1 MAHGLMIS
9 FSRTLNIQMLQ
20 VAVLILWTFA
30 GFVLFHNVP
39 LESGSRFD
47 TLPEAFLTVLH
58 AITSRSY
65 NMLRLSDYYAQSTVS
80 AVFFVGL
87 TLAGDLVC
95 TNLIIAVG
103 NRQYRLFGIRTFRR
117 QLKNRRQALI
127 AIHETLSDKDGF
139 ISRSTWLGFCS
150 CLSGKYAVKRRFADL
165 LFNLEALSSSNAGH
179 ARSSSVQEGTDS
191 GGEDVIDCEGLF
203 RLCALLSIRVRVE
216 MPAQS
221 RSADPVKDS
230 VSGPLQDKDSDKVG
244 KTAGIVGGGRDTHV
258 GASVHHQG
266 SMAKLVHNAEGD
278 SSDSDTDES
287 EMSEEETRLMGDQA
301 GVGVGVGAGGV
312 RKDSRWRS
320 RSRSRSRNKLM
331 AQGRGSMSVTTLS
344 YWDEVR
350 EAGRY
355 AVTYSYPMHV
365 ALPCLSPLA
374 VSLPKDPSLLR
385 RGLHALATAMV
396 HPWNIFF
403 VLVRAL
409 LVAQLLLVSTSH
421 RAEWVYV
428 GWAIEALFW
437 VEMLVLIAALGW
449 GKYFKRNGYGYI
461 MALNVGSL
469 VVMILKGSS
478 TRHDGYKYYALL
490 VIQICRFFR
499 FSRFL
504 KGFKTF
510 YAITPLILR
519 VFFIIFAIIY
529 IFADFAH
536 NRMCSSLNPDNIHDE
551 DDDSEQWLNYQHV
564 LNFRTYLQSV
574 LTLYEVA
581 TLGNWSPVMGA
592 AAQTDPVLSLLFFYT
607 YRLTMTLAVFP
618 LLFAFIIQ
626 AFITRRDLDDEGKG
640 KSADGGGGNIKRN
653 LSKGAIGSD
662 SRPDSSAGMIP

>member
-39 LESGSRFD
+39 LEAGSRFD

-65 NMLRLSDYYAQSTVS
+65 NLLRLSEYYAQSTVS
-80 AVFFVGL
+80 AAFFVSL

-150 CLSGKYAVKRRFADL
+150 RISGKYAVKRTFAEL
-165 LFNLEALSSSNAGH
+165 LFNLESLSSSKGH
-179 ARSSSVQEGTDS
+179 QKSNSQWT
-191 GGEDVIDCEGLF
+191 EDVIDCEGLF

-216 MPAQS
+216 VPASTTALTMEAEGASPLEQDGDKRKGGIS
-221 RSADPVKDS
+221 TGPQEGEKDEDVHALS
-230 VSGPLQDKDSDKVG
+230 LGPL
-244 KTAGIVGGGRDTHV
+244 AHV
-258 GASVHHQG
+258 SLRQQG
-266 SMAKLVHNAEGD
+266 SLAKLVHHED
-278 SSDSDTDES
+278 SASDSDDA
-287 EMSEEETRLMGDQA
+287 EMEEGDDRRA
-301 GVGVGVGAGGV
+301 LSTGEGGS
-312 RKDSRWRS
+312 DSRWRS
-320 RSRSRSRNKLM
+320 RSRSRNRSLPEGTGWKGAAGL
-331 AQGRGSMSVTTLS
+331 AVQL
-344 YWDEVR
+344 YWKEIR
-350 EAGRY
+350 EAGRFI
-355 AVTYSYPMHV
+355 VNYSYPLHV

-374 VSLPKDPSLLR
+374 ENIPEDPSWLR
-385 RGLHALATAMV
+385 RKLHDMATAV
-396 HPWNIFF
+396 VCPWNVFF

-421 RAEWVYV
+421 RTEWVYV

-449 GKYFKRNGYGYI
+449 GKYFKRNGYGYV
-461 MALNVGSL
+461 MALNIGSL
-469 VVMILKGSS
+469 LLMVLIGLS
-478 TRHDGYKYYALL
+478 TRHDGYKYYSLL

-536 NRMCSSLNPDNIHDE
+536 NRMCSSLNPDNIQDE
-551 DDDSEQWLNYQHV
+551 DDDSEQWLSYQHV

-581 TLGNWSPVMGA
+581 TLGNWSPIMGA

-626 AFITRRDLDDEGKG
+626 AFITRRDLDAQGKAHL
-640 KSADGGGGNIKRN
+640 SDGNAGT
-653 LSKGAIGSD
+653 SD
-662 SRPDSSAGMIP
+662 SNMCAGMVRS